1 MIYDLLIVGG
11 SAAGISCAMILGSA
25 SKKVFVTDRKI
36 ALIAHQKASALQ
48 DGIYNNA
55 YGIPPGTLG
64 SDLLKKTLLNVK
76 ENFPIINCI
85 EDEKVV
91 ELIKNQDDFNV
102 ITNKGNTFTSKIIV
116 IATGNASMTI
126 KGLEEYV
133 IPHQKSIPEK
143 NRIQLKNIDHK
154 VAQNL
159 YVAGTL
165 AGHRSQLSIA
175 TGSGAMV
182 ATDILVVWNNGN
194 ETHVHD
200 SVKKN

>member
-25 SKKVFVTDRKI
+25 SKKVFVTDKKI

-91 ELIKNQDDFNV
+91 EIIKNQDDFNV

-126 KGLEEYV
+126 KGLEEYM

-182 ATDILVVWNNGN
+182 AIDILVVWNNGN